1 MFSALQSS
9 SQLSAGFGAEQEH
22 VWGWL
27 GLCYILGLF
36 PHEHCVAALPSTRW
50 WQLCPHAPSASSV
63 NRRLKGSGLPRGKG
77 TEHRDKLI
85 RLHLRPS
92 ALLPA
97 IAQREAEALQWPP
110 ASPALLQH

>member
-9 SQLSAGFGAEQEH
+9 SQLSAFFGAEQEH
-22 VWGWL
+22 VWGRL
-27 GLCYILGLF
+27 GLCYVLGLF
-36 PHEHCVAALPSTRW
+36 PHKHCVAALPSTRW
-50 WQLCPHAPSASSV
+50 WQLRPHAPSASSV
-63 NRRLKGSGLPRGKG
+63 NRRLKGSGPPRGKG

-97 IAQREAEALQWPP
+97 TAQREAEVLQWPP
-110 ASPALLQH
+110 ASPALLQC